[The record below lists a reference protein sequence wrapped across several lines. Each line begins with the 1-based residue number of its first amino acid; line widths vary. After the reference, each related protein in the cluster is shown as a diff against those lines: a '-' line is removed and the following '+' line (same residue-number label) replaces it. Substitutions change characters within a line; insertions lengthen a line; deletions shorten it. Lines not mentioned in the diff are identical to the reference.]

1 MENLKLTSIRISVD
15 TLDRAHALAKQ
26 LAYYNP
32 SDVLRIAMWVGL
44 KVVSPGCTSA
54 LFGKMWKE
62 EAGDEIIT
70 LEDVLR
76 TAGVLKEDKHAT
88 GL

>member
-15 TLDRAHALAKQ
+15 SLDRAHALARQ

-44 KVVSPGCTSA
+44 KIVTPSCASL

-62 EAGDEIIT
+62 EAGIDIIT
-70 LEDVLR
+70 IEDVLR
-76 TAGVLKEDKHAT
+76 TAGVLNESEDAA